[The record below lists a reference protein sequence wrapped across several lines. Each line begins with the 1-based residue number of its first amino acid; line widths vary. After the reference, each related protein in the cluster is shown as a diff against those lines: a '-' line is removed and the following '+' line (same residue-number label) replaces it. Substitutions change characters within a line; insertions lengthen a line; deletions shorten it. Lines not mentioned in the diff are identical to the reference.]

1 MGLPALTSTKYVI
14 RGNGQ
19 IIIKDT
25 QLAWVSFI
33 IKINYHTNS
42 PTSIAL
48 NKETAIPLTRSFQTF
63 LPMTDDFLRQIMNCK
78 FRKSY
83 LLY

>member
-14 RGNGQ
+14 REMDKFE

-63 LPMTDDFLRQIMNCK
+63 YR
-78 FRKSY
+78 
-83 LLY
+83 